1 MGSLNEFTRKE
12 NNPRAVVPIFFGL
25 LTSFCFAA
33 GSLLAQR
40 GYHLAAAPWGA
51 WVTLVGN
58 CLVLAVAHFVLYS
71 ETEFFTGENL
81 IFVGVGLLVP
91 GATRVLSFRGVRV
104 LGSSITSTIVN
115 TTPVFS
121 TLLAIAILGERPG
134 PLVVAGVLLTV
145 GGLVTVSWA
154 GSATKYR
161 KVELVFPFLCALI
174 FSLKDITLR
183 WTLGA
188 GAGQPVFSA
197 AIAAVTSTIEIFLI
211 NRYVYGEKFILP
223 PLHVARWFIAS
234 GLFTGG
240 SFLFMYLA
248 FSLEQ
253 VSIVA
258 PLINSYVVFVLLL
271 TPLMARRIESIS
283 WRTATGAAMVVGGIF
298 LVSAGRT

>member
-1 MGSLNEFTRKE
+1 M
-12 NNPRAVVPIFFGL
+12 VPIFLGL
-25 LTSFCFAA
+25 LTSFCFAI

-40 GYHLAAAPWGA
+40 GYHLGAAPWGA
-51 WVTLVGN
+51 WITLVGN
-58 CLVLAVAHFVLYS
+58 STVLAAAHFIFYS
-71 ETEFFTGENL
+71 ETKFLAAENL

-91 GATRVLSFRGVRV
+91 GVSRVLSFRGVRV

-121 TLLAIAILGERPG
+121 TVLAIALLGERPG
-134 PLVVAGVLLTV
+134 TLVVAGVLLTV
-145 GGLVTVSWA
+145 AGLITVSWV
-154 GSATKYR
+154 GATTNYR

-188 GAGQPVFSA
+188 GGGQPVFAA
-197 AIAAVTSTIEIFLI
+197 AIAAATSTIEIFLI
-211 NRYVYGEKFILP
+211 NRYLYGEKFVLP
-223 PLHVARWFIAS
+223 PFHVSRWFIWS

-248 FSLEQ
+248 FSLER

-271 TPLMARRIESIS
+271 TPLMARRIERIS
-283 WRTATGAAMVVGGIF
+283 WRTVTGAGMVVGGIF
-298 LVSAGRT
+298 LVSMGKS

>member
-1 MGSLNEFTRKE
+1 
-12 NNPRAVVPIFFGL
+12 VVPIFFGL
-25 LTSFCFAA
+25 LTSFCFAI

-40 GYHLAAAPWGA
+40 GYHLGAAPWGA
-51 WVTLVGN
+51 WITLVGN
-58 CLVLAVAHFVLYS
+58 TAVLSAAHFIFYS
-71 ETEFFTGENL
+71 ETKFLAAENL

-91 GATRVLSFRGVRV
+91 GVSRVLSFRGVRV

-121 TLLAIAILGERPG
+121 TVLAIALLGERPG
-134 PLVVAGVLLTV
+134 ALIVAGVLLTV
-145 GGLVTVSWA
+145 AGLITVSWV
-154 GSATKYR
+154 GATTNYR

-188 GAGQPVFSA
+188 GSGQPVFA
-197 AIAAVTSTIEIFLI
+197 AATAAATSTIEIFLI
-211 NRYVYGEKFILP
+211 NRYLYGEKFALP
-223 PLHVARWFIAS
+223 PFHVSRWFIWS

-248 FSLEQ
+248 FSLER

-271 TPLMARRIESIS
+271 TPFMARRIERIS

-298 LVSAGRT
+298 LVSMGKS